1 MSARIK
7 KSVKSMDEAFAAID
21 GATMT
26 LEGVQGTLHVS
37 KRGGLVRVEHRATP
51 KGRSSDAYREARK
64 MLGDD
69 YVSDVTDTDEFMDFL
84 NRRVEYVGRRFVSV
98 S

>member
-1 MSARIK
+1 M
-7 KSVKSMDEAFAAID
+7 
-21 GATMT
+21 
-26 LEGVQGTLHVS
+26 
-37 KRGGLVRVEHRATP
+37 EHRATA
-51 KGRSSDAYREARK
+51 KGRSSDAYSQARK

>member
-1 MSARIK
+1 MARSK
-7 KSVKSMDEAFAAID
+7 EPVRSMDEAFTAID

-26 LEGVQGTLHVS
+26 IDGVQGTLHVS
-37 KRGGLVRVEHRATP
+37 RRGGLTRVEHRATA
-51 KGRSSDAYREARK
+51 KGRSSDAYSQARK